1 MNKTCLGAKAAERK
15 AYACTAA
22 DLWRRGKKDIPPE
35 LVSNTHLIY
44 SSPATLAFNSPGAE
58 GFGVKRAGLALPD
71 SVMLIVSPGC
81 CGRNTSAIS
90 TMPGY
95 ENRFFYLI
103 MDETDLVT
111 GRHLKRIPAA
121 VDSLVKSLPK
131 KPSVVMICIT
141 CVDALL
147 GTDMERVCRKAEEKA
162 GVRVRPCYM
171 YALTRE
177 GRRPPMVHVRQS
189 LYSILEKKRKNPRA
203 VNLLG
208 YFAPL
213 DGGTEL
219 FDLLRQA
226 GLRQIRQISACEN
239 FDAFM
244 DMAEANFNL
253 VLNPEARPAAADLQE
268 RLDIP
273 SIELTR
279 LYQVDQIHK
288 QYEALANVLGTDL
301 DDSSSYE
308 AAKEAMKRFRA
319 AYPDTV
325 FAIGEAL
332 NANPFELALA
342 LVRYGFKVAE
352 IFASPAPE
360 YYVYIRHL
368 AALSPDTKILSN
380 LDPSMLHYQAEG
392 PAVTMTIGKD
402 AGYYHPECPGVQWN
416 QDIQPFGH
424 DGVRRLF
431 DALYRA
437 AEEGSRDSFESTIV
451 LGTGAAVPKKESSAL
466 LEAPACKGLRRHLTP
481 FAPDQSGAVSVLYEM
496 GGIIVICDAGGCA
509 GNICGFDEPRWF
521 GEKSA
526 VFSAGLRD
534 MDAILGRDEK
544 LVEKLKKAADQVP
557 ASFAAI
563 IGTPVPAVIGTDFRA
578 LERMSEKATG
588 LTILS
593 IDTDGMHWYDRG
605 AEKAFEALFK
615 TFCRDRNEDPEQYKD
630 SKQNDHQI
638 QNDPSAL
645 YAGTPKI
652 GVLGATPLD
661 LNDTK
666 AADRLRR
673 KILEETG
680 KTAVCYGMGASLEDV
695 RRAAGVSENLV
706 VSPAGLSTAVWME
719 KKFGIPYRADLPL
732 AEEYLPEED
741 LSGKKILVVHQ
752 QVMADSLRRR
762 LEAKGAAHVDCAT
775 WFMLKKELGRQ
786 EDIRLKEEED
796 FTDLVREGGYDLILA
811 DQALRP
817 LVPDYQGAWIH
828 VPHFA
833 VSGS

>member
-1 MNKTCLGAKAAERK
+1 
-15 AYACTAA
+15 
-22 DLWRRGKKDIPPE
+22 
-35 LVSNTHLIY
+35 
-44 SSPATLAFNSPGAE
+44 
-58 GFGVKRAGLALPD
+58 
-71 SVMLIVSPGC
+71 MLIVSPGC

-219 FDLLRQA
+219 FDLLKQA

-301 DDSSSYE
+301 DDSSAYE

-342 LVRYGFKVAE
+342 LVRYGFKVSE

-431 DALYRA
+431 GALYRA

-666 AADRLRR
+666 AADLLHR

-680 KTAVCYGMGASLEDV
+680 KTAVCYGMGAALEDV

-775 WFMLKKELGRQ
+775 WFMLKKELGRK

>member
-1 MNKTCLGAKAAERK
+1 
-15 AYACTAA
+15 
-22 DLWRRGKKDIPPE
+22 
-35 LVSNTHLIY
+35 
-44 SSPATLAFNSPGAE
+44 
-58 GFGVKRAGLALPD
+58 
-71 SVMLIVSPGC
+71 
-81 CGRNTSAIS
+81 
-90 TMPGY
+90 
-95 ENRFFYLI
+95 
-103 MDETDLVT
+103 
-111 GRHLKRIPAA
+111 
-121 VDSLVKSLPK
+121 
-131 KPSVVMICIT
+131 
-141 CVDALL
+141 
-147 GTDMERVCRKAEEKA
+147 
-162 GVRVRPCYM
+162 
-171 YALTRE
+171 
-177 GRRPPMVHVRQS
+177 
-189 LYSILEKKRKNPRA
+189 
-203 VNLLG
+203 
-208 YFAPL
+208 
-213 DGGTEL
+213 
-219 FDLLRQA
+219 
-226 GLRQIRQISACEN
+226 
-239 FDAFM
+239 
-244 DMAEANFNL
+244 
-253 VLNPEARPAAADLQE
+253 
-268 RLDIP
+268 
-273 SIELTR
+273 
-279 LYQVDQIHK
+279 
-288 QYEALANVLGTDL
+288 
-301 DDSSSYE
+301 
-308 AAKEAMKRFRA
+308 
-319 AYPDTV
+319 
-325 FAIGEAL
+325 
-332 NANPFELALA
+332 
-342 LVRYGFKVAE
+342 
-352 IFASPAPE
+352 
-360 YYVYIRHL
+360 
-368 AALSPDTKILSN
+368 
-380 LDPSMLHYQAEG
+380 MLHYQAEG

-786 EDIRLKEEED
+786 EDIQLKEEED